1 MSTTIDATRQPQ
13 ATAVPAGRRADPT
26 APSATKRVLLIAAL
40 SLGLLVTMVPF
51 LWMLVGSLKTQAE
64 LLQQP
69 PTFVPENAT
78 AANYERLWE
87 RLDFPRFFWNSTFI
101 ALMITLSNLL
111 FCSMV
116 GYALA
121 KLRFAG
127 RNALFVLVLGTLL
140 VPGAVT
146 LVPLFV
152 LISKLGMVD
161 TYWAVI
167 LPAAAGPLGVFLMRQ
182 FMLGIPDDLLEAARV
197 DGAREFTVFWKVV
210 LPLSTPALAALA
222 IVTFLPAWNALL
234 WPLVVLTSQENF
246 TLPVALAIFA
256 RGQFQADYGLLMAGS
271 VVLVLPVIIVFLL
284 LQKRFT
290 QSVTM
295 TGIKG

>member
-1 MSTTIDATRQPQ
+1 MTTIEAARTP
-13 ATAVPAGRRADPT
+13 AVPLPPARRTLSRRAWVIP
-26 APSATKRVLLIAAL
+26 LLC
-40 SLGLLVTMVPF
+40 LGLAITIVPF
-51 LWMLVGSLKTQAE
+51 LWMVLASLKTQSE

-69 PTFVPENAT
+69 PTWLPESPT
-78 AANYERLWE
+78 TSNYERLWE

-101 ALMITLSNLL
+101 AVTITLANVI

-127 RNALFVLVLGTLL
+127 RNLLFLLVLGTLL
-140 VPGAVT
+140 VPGSVT

-152 LISKLGMVD
+152 LMSRLDLVD
-161 TYWAVI
+161 TPWAVI

-182 FMLGIPDDLLEAARV
+182 FMLAIPDDLLEAARV
-197 DGAREFTVFWKVV
+197 DGAGEFTIFWRIVM
-210 LPLSTPALAALA
+210 PLSTPALAALG
-222 IVTFLPAWNALL
+222 ILTFLPAWNALL
-234 WPLVVLTSQENF
+234 WPLVVLTSQENY

-271 VVLVLPVIIVFLL
+271 VVLVLPVIIIFLL
-284 LQKRFT
+284 LQRHFT

>member
-1 MSTTIDATRQPQ
+1 MAVDAARHPAVPVPAATRPEER
-13 ATAVPAGRRADPT
+13 PGRRWW
-26 APSATKRVLLIAAL
+26 LIAL
-40 SLGLLVTMVPF
+40 LLLGLLFTVVPF
-51 LWMLVGSLKTQAE
+51 LWMLLGSLKTQSE

-69 PTFVPENAT
+69 PTWIPESPT
-78 AANYERLWE
+78 TDNYTRLWN
-87 RLDFPRFFWNSTFI
+87 RLDFPRFFWNSTLI
-101 ALMITLSNLL
+101 SLAITVANVI
-111 FCSMV
+111 FCSMI

-127 RNALFVLVLGTLL
+127 RDLLFLLVIATLL
-140 VPGAVT
+140 VPGTVT

-152 LISKLGMVD
+152 LMSKLNLVD

-182 FMLGIPDDLLEAARV
+182 FMLAIPDDLLEAARV
-197 DGAREFTVFWKVV
+197 DGAREFTIFWKIVI
-210 LPLSTPALAALA
+210 PLSAPAIAALG
-222 IVTFLPAWNALL
+222 IVTFLPSWNALL
-234 WPLVVLTSQENF
+234 WPLVVLTSQEHY

-271 VVLVLPVIIVFLL
+271 VVLVVPVILVFLF
-284 LQKRFT
+284 LQRHFT

>member
-1 MSTTIDATRQPQ
+1 MTTLEAPRQAPF
-13 ATAVPAGRRADPT
+13 PAAETGRRGRLA
-26 APSATKRVLLIAAL
+26 AVRSWWLIAAL
-40 SLGLLVTMVPF
+40 LLGLLLTIVPF
-51 LWMLVGSLKTQAE
+51 LWMVLGSLKTQQE
-64 LLQQP
+64 LVQQP
-69 PTFVPENAT
+69 PTWLPENAT
-78 AANYERLWE
+78 TSNYERLWN
-87 RLDFPRFFWNSTFI
+87 RLDLPRYFWNSTFI
-101 ALMITLSNLL
+101 AVMITLANLL

-121 KLRFAG
+121 KLRFVG
-127 RNALFVLVLGTLL
+127 RDKIFLLVLGTLL
-140 VPGAVT
+140 VPGAVM

-152 LISKLGMVD
+152 LMARLELVD
-161 TYWAVI
+161 SPWAVI

-182 FMLGIPDDLLEAARV
+182 FMLGIPDDLIEAARV
-197 DGAREFTVFWKVV
+197 DGAREFTIFWKIV
-210 LPLSTPALAALA
+210 LPLSAPALAALG

-234 WPLVVLTSQENF
+234 WPLVVLTSQDNY

-271 VVLVLPVIIVFLL
+271 VALVVPVIIIFFLL
-284 LQKRFT
+284 QRQFT

>member
-1 MSTTIDATRQPQ
+1 MTTLDTSRPTPLPMVAAPRKR
-13 ATAVPAGRRADPT
+13 AALGRWWLY
-26 APSATKRVLLIAAL
+26 VLLA
-40 SLGLLVTMVPF
+40 LGLVFTVIPF
-51 LWMLVGSLKTQAE
+51 IWMLSGSFKTQRE
-64 LLQQP
+64 LLQSGVSLIP
-69 PTFVPENAT
+69 EDPTT
-78 AANYERLWE
+78 ANYERFWE
-87 RLDFPRFFWNSTFI
+87 RLNLPRFFWNSLFI
-101 ALMITLSNLL
+101 AGMITLANLL

-127 RNALFVLVLGTLL
+127 RNALFLLVLGTLL

-152 LISKLGMVD
+152 LMAKLELVD
-161 TYWAVI
+161 NLWAVI
-167 LPAAAGPLGVFLMRQ
+167 LPVAAGPLGVFLMRQ
-182 FMLGIPDDLLEAARV
+182 FMLGIPTDLIEAARV
-197 DGAREFTVFWKVV
+197 DGAREFTIFWRIVM
-210 LPLSTPALAALA
+210 PLSAPALAALA
-222 IVTFLPAWNALL
+222 IITFLPAWNALI
-234 WPLVVLTSQENF
+234 WPLVVLTSQENW

-271 VVLVLPVIIVFLL
+271 VALVMPVIIVFLL
-284 LQKRFT
+284 LQRQFT

>member
-1 MSTTIDATRQPQ
+1 MAVDAARHPALPVPTAQP
-13 ATAVPAGRRADPT
+13 AAPSRRRWWLIVLLLLGLALTAVPF
-26 APSATKRVLLIAAL
+26 I
-40 SLGLLVTMVPF
+40 
-51 LWMLVGSLKTQAE
+51 WMLLGSLKTQQE
-64 LLQQP
+64 LVQQP
-69 PTFVPENAT
+69 PTWIPET
-78 AANYERLWE
+78 VTTDNYSRLWS
-87 RLDFPRFFWNSTFI
+87 RLDFPRYFWNSTFI
-101 ALMITLSNLL
+101 SLAITIANVV
-111 FCSMV
+111 FCSMI

-127 RNALFVLVLGTLL
+127 RDLLFLLVIATLL
-140 VPGAVT
+140 VPGSVT

-152 LISKLGMVD
+152 LMSKLDLVD

-182 FMLGIPDDLLEAARV
+182 FMLAIPDDLLEAARV
-197 DGAREFTVFWKVV
+197 DGAREFTIFWKIVI
-210 LPLSTPALAALA
+210 PLSAPAIAALG
-222 IVTFLPAWNALL
+222 IVTFLPSWNALL
-234 WPLVVLTSQENF
+234 WPLVVLTSQEHY

-271 VVLVLPVIIVFLL
+271 VVLVVPVILVFLF
-284 LQKRFT
+284 LQRHFT